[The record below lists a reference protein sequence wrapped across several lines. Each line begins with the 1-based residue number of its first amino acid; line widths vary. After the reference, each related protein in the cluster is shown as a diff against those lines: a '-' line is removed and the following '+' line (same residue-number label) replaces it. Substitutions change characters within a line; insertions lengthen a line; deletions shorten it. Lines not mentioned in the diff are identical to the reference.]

1 MVGGSMLNLTGGAHE
16 KRRPR
21 CLGMDRRLRF
31 WMGST
36 YTVRKDGCRS
46 LEGGGKRTPRK
57 PDGDSSSVEPSDVG
71 NLGRLQTCPGVH
83 RQRYSVV
90 RYQQKWLYEVQGSNQ
105 KSGKLRDLH
114 KTTRIH
120 VSMLRIPGDQNGFAD
135 SLSRGEV
142 MPVEW
147 EVTPHDWN
155 CIQSWT
161 SGLQADLMATP
172 FNRRLREF
180 ICSFEHPSAVGTDIR
195 VQDLNRWNAVYV
207 ATPHKMLVVVPN
219 LLRGFHGVAV
229 VVARPALAGPLN
241 ASLHQLSKE
250 ILILD
255 RPLRQKVM
263 GRYTSDPGHK
273 LRPWTAC
280 RLWPPSGRRD
290 WT

>member
-1 MVGGSMLNLTGGAHE
+1 MAFAARISSENASRKKLVSPILQQWEKSDTSPRLITPIQGGSHMVGGSMLNLTGGAHE

-46 LEGGGKRTPRK
+46 LDGGGKRTPRK

-161 SGLQADLMATP
+161 
-172 FNRRLREF
+172 
-180 ICSFEHPSAVGTDIR
+180 
-195 VQDLNRWNAVYV
+195 
-207 ATPHKMLVVVPN
+207 
-219 LLRGFHGVAV
+219 
-229 VVARPALAGPLN
+229 
-241 ASLHQLSKE
+241 
-250 ILILD
+250 
-255 RPLRQKVM
+255 
-263 GRYTSDPGHK
+263 
-273 LRPWTAC
+273 
-280 RLWPPSGRRD
+280 
-290 WT
+290 